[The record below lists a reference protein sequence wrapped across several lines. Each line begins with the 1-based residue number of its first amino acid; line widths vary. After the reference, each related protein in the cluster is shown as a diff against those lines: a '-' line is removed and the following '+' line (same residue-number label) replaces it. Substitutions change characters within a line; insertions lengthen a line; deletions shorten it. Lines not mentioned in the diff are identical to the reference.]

1 MVANSKSYLKGF
13 VPFGL
18 AAAFVSL
25 SGGFTASI
33 PTNIVTAWGA
43 ESIYTTWITLAYSM
57 GAAACA
63 PVLGKLGDLFGRRI
77 TALGGLAAM
86 LIGLLVI
93 ALAPTG
99 AIWLVLV
106 GRFVVGSGA
115 AAITPTVIAYITSEF
130 PAEKSGQGFTIY
142 MGIASVMVIFGPTIG
157 GLILQVSSY
166 QVVLLICAVIA
177 ALVFLVGFFLFQKN
191 PAPKQGF
198 GDFDIVG
205 GTLIILFF
213 SLALCVP
220 TLGQNLGW
228 AATSTLIITG
238 LTVVALV
245 LLVLAERKAKQPI
258 LLGKF
263 MARKTFILPVIVL
276 FLTQGLLQACM
287 TNTIYFANMIAPGT
301 TIANYATSIMYVGMT
316 LGTLLLGPLS
326 DKREPRYVSVVALLF
341 CALGTALQLLYT
353 ENSGFVTYAVSLFF
367 IGLGL
372 GGNVTIFMKV
382 VLSGLEPAIAGA
394 GSGTYTVFSN
404 LAAPFGVAIF
414 VPMFTQGFANLQAAD
429 SGFISGVVSSM
440 HTVAIIQVV
449 CVVVG
454 IVVCLMLP
462 KIHPNKA
469 AKAEVA
475 AK

>member
-1 MVANSKSYLKGF
+1 MEEASGKRYMKGF
-13 VPFGL
+13 VPFAL

-33 PTNIVTAWGA
+33 PTNIVTDWGVD
-43 ESIYTTWITLAYSM
+43 SIYTTWITLAYSM

-63 PVLGKLGDLFGRRI
+63 PVLGKLGDLFGRRV

-86 LIGLLVI
+86 ALGLLVV

-99 AIWLVLV
+99 TVWLVLL
-106 GRFVVGSGA
+106 GRFVVGAGA

-130 PAEKSGQGFTIY
+130 PAEKTGQGFTIY
-142 MGIASVMVIFGPTIG
+142 MAIASGMVIFGPTLG
-157 GLILQVSSY
+157 GIILLVSNY
-166 QVVLLICAVIA
+166 HVVLLTCACLA
-177 ALVFLVGFFLFQKN
+177 AIVFFIGLALFKKSS
-191 PAPKQGF
+191 APKQGF
-198 GDFDIVG
+198 GDFDVFG
-205 GTLIILFF
+205 GVFIIIFF

-220 TLGQNLGW
+220 TLGQNIGW
-228 AATSTLIITG
+228 ATTITLVVIV
-238 LTVVALV
+238 LAVVALV
-245 LLVLAERKAKQPI
+245 FLVVIERKAKQPI

-287 TNTIYFANMIAPGT
+287 TNTIYFANMIEPGT

-326 DKREPRYVSVVALLF
+326 DKKEPRYVSVVALLF
-341 CALGTALQLLYT
+341 CSLGTALQLLYN
-353 ENSGFVTYAVSLFF
+353 ENSGFLSYASSLFF

-372 GGNVTIFMKV
+372 GGNITIFLKI
-382 VLSGLEPAIAGA
+382 VLAGLNPEIAGA
-394 GSGTYTVFSN
+394 GSGTYTVFGN

-414 VPMFTQGFANLQAAD
+414 VPMFTQGFAAVEATDAAFL
-429 SGFISGVVSSM
+429 STVVSSM
-440 HTVAIIQVV
+440 HSVALVQVA

-454 IVVCLMLP
+454 IIVCLMLP
-462 KIHPNKA
+462 KIHDKKEEEA
-469 AKAEVA
+469 
-475 AK
+475 